1 MKNEQKRANEFYCE
15 KCDYKCSKKA
25 NYERHLK
32 TKKHN
37 RTLRTRN
44 EQKRAKGGPYVCFCG
59 KEYSARNSLWYHKT
73 RCHGTNIVLQNDGED
88 YEEPSLTKMFM
99 ELMNKNQELQD
110 QLLEIAKEPKTV
122 IHNQQNN
129 SFNLNNFLNVQCRDA
144 MNLSEFLEQ
153 LQISFQDLLYLGNN
167 GFVDSF
173 KKTFVKQLRDLDQT
187 KRPIHCTDQ
196 KRKAMM
202 VKEND
207 KWQKDSNHTMIHS
220 AIDKVNRKQINA
232 FSQHAKNRDKDY
244 LDIEENLDNNSKII
258 IEMCSYNK
266 QNADDIH
273 KKLLRYLSETTPI
286 NKQLSD

>member
-1 MKNEQKRANEFYCE
+1 MKNEQKRASFYICE

-37 RTLRTRN
+37 RTN
-44 EQKRAKGGPYVCFCG
+44 IEQKGAKRAKDAPYVCFCG

-73 RCHGTNIVLQNDGED
+73 KCHGENIVLKDGMED
-88 YEEPSLTKMFM
+88 DPQTITKMFM

-110 QLLEIAKEPKTV
+110 QLIEIAREPKTV

-144 MNLSEFLEQ
+144 MNLSEFLEHI
-153 LQISFQDLLYLGNN
+153 QITFQDLLYLGNN

-173 KKTFVKQLRDLDQT
+173 KQTFLKQLRSLDQT

-202 VKEND
+202 VKENN
-207 KWQKDSNHTMIHS
+207 KWQKDNNHTMIHG

-266 QNADDIH
+266 QNADEIH
-273 KKLLRYLSETTPI
+273 KKLLRYLSESTPI